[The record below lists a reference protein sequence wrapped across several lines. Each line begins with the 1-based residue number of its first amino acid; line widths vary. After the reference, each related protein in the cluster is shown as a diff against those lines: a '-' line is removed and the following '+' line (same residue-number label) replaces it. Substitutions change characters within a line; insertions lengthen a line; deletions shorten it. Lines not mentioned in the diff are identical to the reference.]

1 MSPPDASIITVATV
15 KIKAAVIFGA
25 VCGTQVEMMLDSGS
39 SVSLLQHF
47 RYLRYISFENK
58 VECSQWPCACGGI
71 FMFLCTQT
79 SAGGVNMFDNHLP
92 LISLFMLN

>member
-15 KIKAAVIFGA
+15 KTKAAVIFWA
-25 VCGTQVEMMLDSGS
+25 ICGTQVEMMLDSGS

-47 RYLRYISFENK
+47 WYLRYISFENK

-79 SAGGVNMFDNHLP
+79 SAGGVNMFDNPLP
-92 LISLFMLN
+92 LISLSMLN